1 MRFDQSVGI
10 FVVML
15 DHYLMLDRQMRF
27 ALVVVVDLSIQS
39 LNEIEPVFF
48 GVTFSLIDV
57 VPDVL
62 SVY

>member
-1 MRFDQSVGI
+1 MRFDQSVGVS
-10 FVVML
+10 VVVL

-27 ALVVVVDLSIQS
+27 SLVVVVDLSIQS
-39 LNEIEPVFF
+39 LNEIEPEFF
-48 GVTFSLIDV
+48 GETFSLNNV